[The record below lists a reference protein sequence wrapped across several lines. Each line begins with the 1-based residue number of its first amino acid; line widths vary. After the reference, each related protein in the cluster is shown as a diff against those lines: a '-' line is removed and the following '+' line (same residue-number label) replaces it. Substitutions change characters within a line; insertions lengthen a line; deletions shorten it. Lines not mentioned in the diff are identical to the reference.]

1 MKPNILNRFWLIL
14 IVLALATLAC
24 IGVVGPVETIT
35 PESPTNNTDPNPS
48 PSGSGLSQAERATLI
63 SATVQ
68 IYGLFNDNG
77 KLTPRYTGSGTIL
90 TSTGMIL
97 TNAHVASPASQGEPD
112 MEPDALAI
120 AIIES
125 EDKPAVPT
133 YLAQV
138 RAVDGYLDLA
148 VIQIVST
155 IDGTSVDPNSL
166 NFPFVELGDSSQI
179 HVGDHVSIFGYPGI
193 GGDTITF
200 TQGSVSGFTFE
211 DQLGDRAWIKTDA
224 TIAGGNSGGL
234 GADDNARIIG
244 VPTLASAGIA
254 GGNVT
259 DCRQIQDTNGDGTVD
274 QNDSCIPIG
283 GFINAMRP
291 IQLALPLIQSAQA
304 GKQYVS
310 QFHVPGTVTEAGSGN
325 ESATGFIWHN
335 ATYAS
340 NGCDLGDVVTSFQSS
355 ILCIGASFTYSGMT
369 KGEAVREQWFL
380 NGNPAGEYS
389 YGWEFDT
396 DGTFGTYLP
405 NNGDPMPEG
414 EYYLEM
420 HAGSSD
426 RVIGTSGT
434 VIVGN
439 GGSGTTPA
447 PAPSPQGN
455 TITVFGVL
463 TDADTKNPISGAY
476 VIILSPG
483 MTYDQWGSKNYET
496 KYVEGSIKTDGSGTY
511 ATTDIPRNTQF
522 TIVFAADGYRD
533 KFGDNLE
540 ISSTDPDRLEL
551 NVEMNK

>member
-1 MKPNILNRFWLIL
+1 MKPNILNRFWLML
-14 IVLALATLAC
+14 IVLTLAAIAC
-24 IGVVGPVETIT
+24 NGGPEPVSPTT
-35 PESPTNNTDPNPS
+35 PELPNNNPTDT
-48 PSGSGLSQAERATLI
+48 GSGLSQAERATLI

-77 KLTPRYTGSGTIL
+77 QLTPRYTGSGTIL
-90 TSTGMIL
+90 TSSGMIL

-125 EDKPAVPT
+125 EDKPAVPS
-133 YLAQV
+133 YLAKV
-138 RAVDGYLDLA
+138 LAVDGYLDLA

-155 IDGTSVDPNSL
+155 MDGTSVDSNSL
-166 NFPFVELGDSSQI
+166 KFPFVELGDSNQI
-179 HVGDHVSIFGYPGI
+179 HVGDHVNIFGFPGI

-200 TQGSVSGFTFE
+200 TEGSVSGFTSE

-234 GADDNARIIG
+234 GSDDNARIIG

-291 IQLALPLIQSAQA
+291 IEFAKPLIQAAQA

-310 QFHVPGTVTEAGSGN
+310 QFHAPGTVTEAGSGN
-325 ESATGFIWHN
+325 EAASNFSWIE
-335 ATYAS
+335 ATYKS
-340 NGCDLGDVVTSFQSS
+340 DGSCDLGNNVTSFPSS
-355 ILCIGASFTYSGMT
+355 VPCIGVVMDYSGMT
-369 KGEAVREQWFL
+369 PGEQAKENWYL
-380 NGNPAGEYS
+380 NGKLVNEYPFA
-389 YGWEFDT
+389 WNFKA
-396 DGTFGTYLP
+396 DGTYGTYLP
-405 NNGDPMPEG
+405 NKGDPLPDG

-420 HAGSSD
+420 YAGSNNKL
-426 RVIGTSGT
+426 IGTSST

-439 GGSGTTPA
+439 GGGTTPA
-447 PAPSPQGN
+447 PAPQGD
-455 TITVFGVL
+455 TVTVYGVL
-463 TDADTKNPISGAY
+463 IDADTKNPISGAY

-483 MTYDQWGSKNYET
+483 MTYDKWGSENYAD
-496 KYVEGSIKTDGSGTY
+496 KYIMGSIKTDGNGAYAISG
-511 ATTDIPRNTQF
+511 IPRNTQF
-522 TIVFAADGYRD
+522 SIVFAADGYRD
-533 KFGDNLE
+533 KFGDNLQV
-540 ISSTDPDRLEL
+540 SSSDPDKFEL